1 MKMSKIFIDWAVKK
15 FPNDQDFGRIVRE
28 FYHLSAQYSNTPEGG
43 RKAEEE
49 IMVRWF
55 IQA

>member
-28 FYHLSAQYSNTPEGG
+28 FYHLSAQYGNTPEGN
-43 RKAEEE
+43 RRAEEE
-49 IMVRWF
+49 IMVKWF
-55 IQA
+55 NLA